1 MADNLTDNT
10 EIRLKIL
17 QKLNK
22 PTAIDLPPHERHGR
36 VG

>member
-10 EIRLKIL
+10 EILLKIL
-17 QKLNK
+17 QKLNQ
-22 PTAIDLPPHERHGR
+22 PTAIDFPLHERHER